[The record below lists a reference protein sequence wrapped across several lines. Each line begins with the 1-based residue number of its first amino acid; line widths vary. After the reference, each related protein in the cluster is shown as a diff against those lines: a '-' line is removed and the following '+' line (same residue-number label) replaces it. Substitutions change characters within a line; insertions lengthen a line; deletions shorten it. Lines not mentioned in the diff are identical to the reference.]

1 MTPALRSLLQ
11 PRQSRLDAPLY
22 CYHSS
27 VFSLVMFDEWT
38 NWPPDT
44 WTSLN
49 LKLGNRDI
57 AALIP
62 QTNWKIS
69 KINEFTL
76 LPCKS
81 CLLSDES
88 NKVILNVLSGHICS
102 DWREIGVKAQ
112 MREKKRQAVASVPL
126 AGCCSVANH
135 LTSPFPFGK
144 WGWPLVLYSPRAL
157 FMLKEGYYS
166 IKGVQ

>member
-1 MTPALRSLLQ
+1 MPLFTVTIALYSHLWCLMNGQ
-11 PRQSRLDAPLY
+11 TDRQTL
-22 CYHSS
+22 
-27 VFSLVMFDEWT
+27 
-38 NWPPDT
+38 

-102 DWREIGVKAQ
+102 DEIDWGEGSNE
-112 MREKKRQAVASVPL
+112 RKKRQAVASVPL
-126 AGCCSVANH
+126 ASCCSVANH
-135 LTSPFPFGK
+135 LTSPFPFRK
-144 WGWPLVLYSPRAL
+144 WGWPLVLYSPRAI
-157 FMLKEGYYS
+157 FMLKEGYYN